1 MINFSIILADD
12 EQQIL
17 FGMKNGIDWES
28 LGFSVVGTAQNGK
41 EALELIEEYH
51 PDLLI
56 SDIKMPFMDGL
67 ELSKIIHDNYI
78 NTKIILF
85 SGWDDFEYARTAIS
99 YGVSQYLM
107 KPIDYDEMQKLLTNI
122 HEELEKEYAEK
133 LNRTRLENIYAE
145 SIPLLR
151 QQFFTQLLTEPVT
164 DEYYDSQIKNLKLNL
179 NYTVFH
185 IITVKIRTTD
195 LIDVLSELSIKET
208 IKEALEK
215 ISSLYEFGIIDKE
228 VFLLYGNKKHDI
240 DVVIDR
246 IIKKEGY
253 RSRLVDSLEVG
264 LKLTGGEVIVQNL
277 TTKTEELFSEH
288 LACPICGFSVPKLE
302 PRLFSFNNPLGAC
315 PDCRGLGIK
324 NEVDDD
330 LLIPDWSKSINEG
343 GLRYFKTAVGTN
355 RIEWQRFLIL
365 CKKYKIDL
373 DKPLKDFTKQELSY
387 ILDGSREPISYEI
400 VSDSGNVSRTT
411 KFIEGVRTLIARRYE
426 ETTSKWS
433 KEWYASFMS
442 EHTCPTCKGRRL
454 NDQVLSVRVGGLNIA
469 EFTEQS
475 IGDALHF
482 IQNIKLTDYEMN
494 IARLVVK
501 EINDRLTFLNN
512 VGLGYLT
519 LARRAGGLS
528 GGEAQRIRLATQIG
542 TRLTGVLYVL
552 DEPSIGLHQ
561 RDNEKLIKS
570 LQDIRDLGNSVLVVE
585 HDEDTMRASDFIVD
599 IGPGAGVHGGQVIC
613 AGTPEEVMNCK
624 DSITGQYLSGNRKI
638 EVPQKRRKGNGLFI
652 EVKGAKEHNL
662 KNINVKFPL
671 GKFNV
676 VTGVSGSGKSTLVND
691 ILGKSLMR
699 YVYQSKERPGLHKEI
714 LGIENIDKVI
724 EVSQD
729 PIGRTPRSNP
739 VTYTGVFDDIRDL
752 FAQTNEA
759 KMRGYDKGRF
769 SFNVKGG
776 RCEACQGDGLKKISM
791 HFLPDVYVPCEQC
804 EGKRYNEETLQVTYK
819 DKNIYDVLEMTVEE
833 ALDFF
838 DNLPKIRNKI
848 QTLYDVGLGYIKLGQ
863 SATTLSGGE
872 AQRVK
877 LASELQKKST
887 GKTVYI
893 LDEPTTGLHSHDVA
907 RLIDVLQRIVDQ
919 GDTIIV
925 IEHNLDV
932 IKVAD
937 HIIDLGPE
945 GGAGGGTIVVTGTPE
960 KVAKCEKSYTGQFL
974 KSML

>member
-1 MINFSIILADD
+1 MEDKLIIRGARENNLKNINIDIPKNKLVIMTGLSGSGKTSLAFD
-12 EQQIL
+12 
-17 FGMKNGIDWES
+17 
-28 LGFSVVGTAQNGK
+28 T
-41 EALELIEEYH
+41 
-51 PDLLI
+51 
-56 SDIKMPFMDGL
+56 
-67 ELSKIIHDNYI
+67 
-78 NTKIILF
+78 
-85 SGWDDFEYARTAIS
+85 
-99 YGVSQYLM
+99 
-107 KPIDYDEMQKLLTNI
+107 
-122 HEELEKEYAEK
+122 
-133 LNRTRLENIYAE
+133 IYAE
-145 SIPLLR
+145 GQRRYVESLSAYARQFLGNMEKPDVDAIEGLSPAIAIDQKTTSNNPRSTVGTVTEIYDYLRLLYAR
-151 QQFFTQLLTEPVT
+151 VGKAYCPKHDVVIE
-164 DEYYDSQIKNLKLNL
+164 SQ
-179 NYTVFH
+179 
-185 IITVKIRTTD
+185 
-195 LIDVLSELSIKET
+195 T
-208 IKEALEK
+208 IKQMADT
-215 ISSLYEFGIIDKE
+215 IDQYADGDRLMVVARVVKRKKGT
-228 VFLLYGNKKHDI
+228 FKDYFADLLKDGYLRVIVDGQNYMLDEEIELDKNKKHDI

-442 EHTCPTCKGRRL
+442 EHTCPTCKGKRL

-475 IGDALHF
+475 IEDALHF